1 MAGIDAKRKSRL
13 IEDVGMLFESSGLP
27 RMSGR
32 VFGWLLISS
41 PQQQTAAE
49 IASGV
54 GASKGSMSTM
64 LRLLTQFHLIERF
77 GVPGER
83 SAYYRVKPAYWV
95 GMMQAKVGFVRR
107 FHEIADQAL
116 DATDA
121 SDPER
126 TQRLEETRDFYH
138 ACEVELTSMI
148 ERLSA
153 GMAGA
158 ASKSSGGSTKKS
170 TKKSARKPARK
181 PAGGR
186 RR

>member
-49 IASGV
+49 IAEGV

-64 LRLLTQFHLIERF
+64 LRMLAQFHLVERF

-83 SAYYRVKPAYWV
+83 SAYYRVKTAYWV
-95 GMMQAKVGFVRR
+95 GMMQAKVNFVRR
-107 FHEIADQAL
+107 FHEIAEQAL

-126 TQRLEETRDFYH
+126 TQRLEETSNFYH
-138 ACEVELTSMI
+138 ACEVELTSRI
-148 ERLSA
+148 ERLSP
-153 GMAGA
+153 GMAVA
-158 ASKSSGGSTKKS
+158 AGKSSKGSAKKS
-170 TKKSARKPARK
+170 ARK

-186 RR
+186 RK

>member
-1 MAGIDAKRKSRL
+1 MGGIDSAEKQRI
-13 IEDVGMLFESSGLP
+13 IEDIGMLFESSGLP

-49 IASGV
+49 IAGGV
-54 GASKGSMSTM
+54 AASKGSMSTM
-64 LRLLTQFHLIERF
+64 LRMLTQFGMIERF

-95 GMMQAKVGFVRR
+95 GMMQAKVDFIRR
-107 FHEIADQAL
+107 FHELAERAL
-116 DATDA
+116 EATDG

-126 TQRLEETRDFYH
+126 MQRLEETRDFYH
-138 ACEVELTSMI
+138 ALGTELAAMI

-153 GMAGA
+153 GKAGA
-158 ASKSSGGSTKKS
+158 ARGPVGRSTGGK
-170 TKKSARKPARK
+170 
-181 PAGGR
+181 R
-186 RR
+186 R